1 MKRKIQDI
9 APLLAPD
16 FIEFKL
22 NEAMIVAHNRLLEE
36 AKDRLGRLHNYVP
49 LLHDSRVLD
58 LTTSAH
64 HCSLLMSVYSRYA
77 MACALIDKKG
87 LHVDKERLIF
97 PLAFD
102 FKVKTVTY
110 NRVDAD
116 GTIVPIP
123 PEPVSI
129 YTHMQVISN
138 SEQGVELGMVFF
150 QEPGKNPGK
159 FVLLLLT
166 ATSIK
171 VTEKQDD
178 NWHQYFGDEY
188 DHYLDYYKEQKAKGA
203 YVSDS
208 WICGKLID
216 ELDRSRH

>member
-1 MKRKIQDI
+1 MKRKIQDT

-16 FIEFKL
+16 FIDFKL
-22 NEAMIVAHNRLLEE
+22 NEAMILSHNKLLEDVE
-36 AKDRLGRLHNYVP
+36 GRLGRLHNYVP

-64 HCSLLMSVYSRYA
+64 HCSLLISVYSRYA

-87 LHVDKERLIF
+87 LHVDKETLMF

-102 FKVKTVTY
+102 FEVKEVTY
-110 NRVDAD
+110 NRVESD

-123 PEPVSI
+123 PEPVSV
-129 YTHMQVISN
+129 YTHMQIISN
-138 SEQGVELGMVFF
+138 SAEGVELGMVFF
-150 QEPGKNPGK
+150 QEPKMHPGK

-166 ATSIK
+166 ATSVK

-178 NWHQYFGDEY
+178 NWHQYFGYEY
-188 DHYLDYYKEQKAKGA
+188 DHYLDYYKEQKNKGA

-216 ELDRSRH
+216 EVDRFRN